1 MGWGILM
8 TSEER
13 PVPNNNS
20 SHIDKVRKAMELFT
34 LGVAILTA
42 ASFLFAKIGVWVP
55 LTIAAIGP
63 AMGWIMLIV
72 LVVGGFFV
80 ACAALYVLVVAYG
93 ELLNQAWQK
102 TALCLTAAVIGCM
115 VVGVIVEGN
124 YTALRTAAD
133 IQEVLSKR

>member
-1 MGWGILM
+1 M

-42 ASFLFAKIGVWVP
+42 APFLFAKIGVWVP

-72 LVVGGFFV
+72 LVIGGFSV
-80 ACAALYVLVVAYG
+80 ACAALYVLLAAYG
-93 ELLNQAWQK
+93 ELLSPSWQK
-102 TALCLTAAVIGCM
+102 AAICLTAGVIGCM
-115 VVGVIVEGN
+115 VFGVILEGN
-124 YTALRTAAD
+124 HTALKTAIEIRGVHEALP
-133 IQEVLSKR
+133 IR